1 MYNKNEK
8 KTNICY
14 AMRMHFFFKQYFL
27 FSIFYVQPAF
37 AHDSSGSEIF
47 SSSARSLIRL
57 FEIFVGDRK
66 IPVAP
71 TLFRYPL
78 VQLYGVLCQRRR
90 RVGRFGQ
97 RLAQVHVFQQQVGFE
112 TFLRVG
118 GK

>member
-8 KTNICY
+8 KNKHLLCDAYT
-14 AMRMHFFFKQYFL
+14 FFFLNNIFFFL
-27 FSIFYVQPAF
+27 
-37 AHDSSGSEIF
+37 SSTSNRHSRTTPLGVRF
-47 SSSARSLIRL
+47 FRRSLIRL